1 MLSTPGVNLARENQ
15 KGACATTIFSSISIY
30 LPRATTI
37 YRLGGAH
44 VYSKGARARLV
55 SDVFTCLGD
64 VLQGSGRSLLVGR
77 GGVCS

>member
-15 KGACATTIFSSISIY
+15 KGACATTIFSYTFLY

-44 VYSKGARARLV
+44 AYSKGARVLLAMYSHV
-55 SDVFTCLGD
+55 QETCFKVQDYLY
-64 VLQGSGRSLLVGR
+64 
-77 GGVCS
+77 